1 MNFEVIQALEELE
14 RERGVSK
21 AVLLEALEAALVSAF
36 KRHYGSTQNVRVD
49 LDGSAGMIRV
59 LARKAVVEQ
68 VSDPKAEISLEDA
81 RRIDPGYNIGDTVE
95 TEVTPKEF
103 GRIAAQTAKQVV
115 VQRIREAERDII
127 FEEYANRLGD
137 IITGRIQRVEDRNV
151 MVDLGRVEAILP
163 YSEQMRTERYEA
175 GQRVKM
181 YIVDVKKTTKGP
193 VVTVSRTH
201 PGLLKRLFELEVPE
215 VYDGTVEIKAIAREA
230 GARSKVAVCSYDENV
245 DPVGACVGHRG
256 TRIQSIVAELKGE
269 KIDVIE
275 WSENPAVF
283 VANSLSPAKVL
294 AVSTNEEY
302 KIARVIVPNAQLSL
316 AIGREGQ
323 NARLAARITG
333 WKIDIKSE
341 AQYLEMVAEAEAL
354 EAAQR
359 EQEYGFD
366 EDELAENGYAGEG
379 PASAEEL
386 GENGDMTGGAEL
398 EYGGYDGEADQ
409 DAESPAAEGRH
420 VGAGNEAL
428 HEG

>member
-21 AVLLEALEAALVSAF
+21 EILLEALEAALVSAF

-49 LDGSAGMIRV
+49 LDGDAGTIKV
-59 LARKAVVEQ
+59 LAKKTVVEA
-68 VSDPKAEISLEDA
+68 VSDPKLELTLDDA
-81 RRIDPGYNIGDTVE
+81 RAINPSYNIGDTVE
-95 TEVTPKEF
+95 TEVTPAEF

-127 FEEYANRLGD
+127 YEEYANRQGD
-137 IITGRIQRVEDRNV
+137 IITGRIQRIEDRNV

-163 YSEQMRTERYEA
+163 YSEQMRNEHYEP

-181 YIVDVKKTTKGP
+181 YIVDVRKTTKGP
-193 VVTVSRTH
+193 VITVSRTH
-201 PGLLKRLFELEVPE
+201 PGLLKRLLELEVPE
-215 VYDGTVEIKAIAREA
+215 VYDGVVEIKAIAREA
-230 GARSKVAVCSYDENV
+230 GARSKVAVHSNDENV

-256 TRIQSIVAELKGE
+256 VRIQSIVSELRGE

-275 WSENPAVF
+275 WNDNAAVF

-294 AVSTNEEY
+294 AVSISEEY
-302 KIARVIVPNAQLSL
+302 KMARVIVPNPQLSL

-354 EAAQR
+354 RAAQEAGEPTASEGEPGEYDNSHDQANDALSHDRDNDIAGDVVTEYDGSENETDDDSEAAT
-359 EQEYGFD
+359 
-366 EDELAENGYAGEG
+366 
-379 PASAEEL
+379 
-386 GENGDMTGGAEL
+386 M
-398 EYGGYDGEADQ
+398 EATC
-409 DAESPAAEGRH
+409 ES
-420 VGAGNEAL
+420 
-428 HEG
+428 

>member
-14 RERGVSK
+14 KERGVSK

-49 LDGSAGMIRV
+49 LDGNAGVIKV
-59 LARKAVVEQ
+59 LARKTVAEDVE
-68 VSDPKAEISLEDA
+68 DPKTEISLEDA
-81 RRIDPGYNIGDTVE
+81 RAIDPTYVAGDIVE
-95 TEVTPKEF
+95 VEVTPKEF

-115 VQRIREAERDII
+115 VQRIREAERGII
-127 FEEYANRLGD
+127 YEEYANRLGD
-137 IITGRIQRVEDRNV
+137 IITGRIQRIEDRNV

-163 YSEQMRTERYEA
+163 YSEQMRTERYEP

-201 PGLLKRLFELEVPE
+201 PGLLKRMFELEVPE
-215 VYDGTVEIKAIAREA
+215 VYDGVVEIKAIAREA
-230 GARSKVAVCSYDENV
+230 GARSKVAVWSYDENV

-256 TRIQSIVAELKGE
+256 VRIQSIVSELKGE
-269 KIDVIE
+269 KIDIIE

-302 KIARVIVPNAQLSL
+302 RIARVIVPNAQLSL

-354 EAAQR
+354 ETAN
-359 EQEYGFD
+359 
-366 EDELAENGYAGEG
+366 EDDADLDANGYSDEI
-379 PASAEEL
+379 
-386 GENGDMTGGAEL
+386 
-398 EYGGYDGEADQ
+398 GYDGDVADGTVIS
-409 DAESPAAEGRH
+409 DSEDEMTTDEVLEYDDVETEPDGTPH
-420 VGAGNEAL
+420 
-428 HEG
+428 

>member
-21 AVLLEALEAALVSAF
+21 EILLEALEAALVSAF

-49 LDGSAGMIRV
+49 LDGDAGTIKV
-59 LARKAVVEQ
+59 LAKKTVVEA
-68 VSDPKAEISLEDA
+68 VSDPKLELTLDDA
-81 RRIDPGYNIGDTVE
+81 RAINPSYNIGDTVE
-95 TEVTPKEF
+95 TEVTPAEF

-127 FEEYANRLGD
+127 HEEYANRQGD
-137 IITGRIQRVEDRNV
+137 IITGRIQRIEDRNV

-163 YSEQMRTERYEA
+163 YSEQMRNEHYEP

-181 YIVDVKKTTKGP
+181 YIVDVRKTTKGP
-193 VVTVSRTH
+193 VITVSRTH
-201 PGLLKRLFELEVPE
+201 PGLLKRLLELEVPE
-215 VYDGTVEIKAIAREA
+215 VYDGVVEIKAIAREA
-230 GARSKVAVCSYDENV
+230 GARSKVAVHSNDENV

-256 TRIQSIVAELKGE
+256 VRIQSIVSELRGE

-275 WSENPAVF
+275 WNDNAAVF

-294 AVSTNEEY
+294 AVSISEEY
-302 KIARVIVPNAQLSL
+302 KMARVIVPNPQLSL

-354 EAAQR
+354 RAAQEAGEPTASEGEPGEYDNSHDQADDALSHDRDSDIAGDVVTEYDGSENETDDDSEAAT
-359 EQEYGFD
+359 
-366 EDELAENGYAGEG
+366 
-379 PASAEEL
+379 
-386 GENGDMTGGAEL
+386 M
-398 EYGGYDGEADQ
+398 EATC
-409 DAESPAAEGRH
+409 ES
-420 VGAGNEAL
+420 
-428 HEG
+428 

>member
-1 MNFEVIQALEELE
+1 MNFEVIQQALEELE
-14 RERGVSK
+14 KERGVSK
-21 AVLLEALEAALVSAF
+21 AILLEALEAALVSAF

-49 LDGSAGMIRV
+49 LDGNTGVIKV
-59 LARKAVVEQ
+59 LARKTVAEDVA
-68 VSDPKAEISLEDA
+68 DPKTEISLLDA
-81 RRIDPGYNIGDTVE
+81 RAIDPAYAVGDIVE
-95 TEVTPKEF
+95 VEVTPKEF

-115 VQRIREAERDII
+115 VQRIREAERGII
-127 FEEYANRLGD
+127 YEEYANRLGD
-137 IITGRIQRVEDRNV
+137 IITGRIQRIEDRNV

-163 YSEQMRTERYEA
+163 HSEQMRTERYEP

-215 VYDGTVEIKAIAREA
+215 VYDGVVEIKAIAREA
-230 GARSKVAVCSYDENV
+230 GARSKVAVWSYDENV

-256 TRIQSIVAELKGE
+256 VRIQSIVSELKGE
-269 KIDVIE
+269 KIDIIE

-302 KIARVIVPNAQLSL
+302 KIARVIVPNSQLSL

-341 AQYLEMVAEAEAL
+341 AQYLEMVAQAEAL
-354 EAAQR
+354 EAADDD
-359 EQEYGFD
+359 EGGFGANGYPGDVEYDEAAANGAVSSD
-366 EDELAENGYAGEG
+366 SEDE
-379 PASAEEL
+379 
-386 GENGDMTGGAEL
+386 MTADEVL
-398 EYGGYDGEADQ
+398 EYDDVENAPD
-409 DAESPAAEGRH
+409 DVLR
-420 VGAGNEAL
+420 
-428 HEG
+428 

>member
-1 MNFEVIQALEELE
+1 MNFEEVIQALEELE
-14 RERGVSK
+14 KERGVSK
-21 AVLLEALEAALVSAF
+21 AILLEALEAALVSAF
-36 KRHYGSTQNVRVD
+36 RRHYGSTQNVRVD
-49 LDGSAGMIRV
+49 LDGNTGVIKV
-59 LARKAVVEQ
+59 LARKTVAEDVA
-68 VSDPKAEISLEDA
+68 DPKTEISLLDA
-81 RRIDPGYNIGDTVE
+81 RAIDPAYAVGDIVE
-95 TEVTPKEF
+95 VEVTPKEF

-115 VQRIREAERDII
+115 VQRIREAERGII
-127 FEEYANRLGD
+127 YEEYANRLGD
-137 IITGRIQRVEDRNV
+137 IITGRIQRIEDRNV

-163 YSEQMRTERYEA
+163 HSEQMRTERYEP

-215 VYDGTVEIKAIAREA
+215 VYDGVVEIKAIAREA
-230 GARSKVAVCSYDENV
+230 GARSKVAVWSYDENV

-256 TRIQSIVAELKGE
+256 VRIQSIVSELKGE
-269 KIDVIE
+269 KIDIIE

-302 KIARVIVPNAQLSL
+302 KIARVIVPNSQLSL

-341 AQYLEMVAEAEAL
+341 AQYLEMVAQAEAL
-354 EAAQR
+354 EAADDD
-359 EQEYGFD
+359 EGGFGANGYPGDVEYDEAAANGAVSSD
-366 EDELAENGYAGEG
+366 SEDE
-379 PASAEEL
+379 
-386 GENGDMTGGAEL
+386 MTTDEVL
-398 EYGGYDGEADQ
+398 EYDDVENAPD
-409 DAESPAAEGRH
+409 DVLR
-420 VGAGNEAL
+420 
-428 HEG
+428 

>member
-21 AVLLEALEAALVSAF
+21 EILLEALEAALVSAF

-49 LDGSAGMIRV
+49 LDGDAGTIKV
-59 LARKAVVEQ
+59 LAKKTVVEA
-68 VSDPKAEISLEDA
+68 VSDPKLELTLDDA
-81 RRIDPGYNIGDTVE
+81 RAINPSYNIGDTVE
-95 TEVTPKEF
+95 TEVTPAEF

-127 FEEYANRLGD
+127 HEEYANRQGD
-137 IITGRIQRVEDRNV
+137 IITGRIQRIEDRNV

-163 YSEQMRTERYEA
+163 YSEQMRNEHYEP

-181 YIVDVKKTTKGP
+181 YIVDVRKTTKGP
-193 VVTVSRTH
+193 VITVSRTH
-201 PGLLKRLFELEVPE
+201 PGLLKRLLELEVPE
-215 VYDGTVEIKAIAREA
+215 VYDGVVEIKAIAREA
-230 GARSKVAVCSYDENV
+230 GARSKVAVHSNDENV

-256 TRIQSIVAELKGE
+256 VRIQSIVSELRGE

-275 WSENPAVF
+275 WNDNAAVF

-294 AVSTNEEY
+294 AVSISEEY
-302 KIARVIVPNAQLSL
+302 KMARVIVPNPQLSL

-354 EAAQR
+354 RAAQEAGEPTASEGEPGEYDNSHDQANDALSHDRDNDIAGDVVTEYDGSENETDDDSEAAT
-359 EQEYGFD
+359 
-366 EDELAENGYAGEG
+366 
-379 PASAEEL
+379 
-386 GENGDMTGGAEL
+386 M
-398 EYGGYDGEADQ
+398 EATC
-409 DAESPAAEGRH
+409 ES
-420 VGAGNEAL
+420 
-428 HEG
+428 

>member
-1 MNFEVIQALEELE
+1 M
-14 RERGVSK
+14 
-21 AVLLEALEAALVSAF
+21 
-36 KRHYGSTQNVRVD
+36 
-49 LDGSAGMIRV
+49 
-59 LARKAVVEQ
+59 
-68 VSDPKAEISLEDA
+68 
-81 RRIDPGYNIGDTVE
+81 
-95 TEVTPKEF
+95 
-103 GRIAAQTAKQVV
+103 

-230 GARSKVAVCSYDENV
+230 GARSKVAVYSYDENV

-275 WSENPAVF
+275 WSENSAVF

-302 KIARVIVPNAQLSL
+302 KIARVIVPNSQLSL

-359 EQEYGFD
+359 
-366 EDELAENGYAGEG
+366 AEETATMQTSRTKTGYADEG
-379 PASAEEL
+379 LPVQRSSAGTTL
-386 GENGDMTGGAEL
+386 
-398 EYGGYDGEADQ
+398 
-409 DAESPAAEGRH
+409 
-420 VGAGNEAL
+420 
-428 HEG
+428 

>member
-1 MNFEVIQALEELE
+1 MNFEVIQQALEELE
-14 RERGVSK
+14 KERGVSK
-21 AVLLEALEAALVSAF
+21 AILLEALEAALVSAF

-49 LDGSAGMIRV
+49 LDGNTGVIKV
-59 LARKAVVEQ
+59 LARKTVAEDVA
-68 VSDPKAEISLEDA
+68 DPKTEISLLDA
-81 RRIDPGYNIGDTVE
+81 RAIDPAYAVGDIVE
-95 TEVTPKEF
+95 VEVTPKEF

-115 VQRIREAERDII
+115 VQRIREAERGII
-127 FEEYANRLGD
+127 YEEYANRLGD
-137 IITGRIQRVEDRNV
+137 IITGRIQRIEDRNV

-163 YSEQMRTERYEA
+163 HSEQMRTERYEP

-215 VYDGTVEIKAIAREA
+215 VYDGVVEIKAIAREA
-230 GARSKVAVCSYDENV
+230 GARSKVAVWSYDENV

-256 TRIQSIVAELKGE
+256 VRIQSIVSELKGE
-269 KIDVIE
+269 KIDIIE

-302 KIARVIVPNAQLSL
+302 KIARVIVPNSQLSL

-341 AQYLEMVAEAEAL
+341 AQYLEMVAQAEAL
-354 EAAQR
+354 EAADDD
-359 EQEYGFD
+359 EGGFGANGYPGDVEYDEAAANGAVSSD
-366 EDELAENGYAGEG
+366 SEDE
-379 PASAEEL
+379 
-386 GENGDMTGGAEL
+386 MTTDEVL
-398 EYGGYDGEADQ
+398 EYDDVENAPD
-409 DAESPAAEGRH
+409 DVLR
-420 VGAGNEAL
+420 
-428 HEG
+428 

>member
-1 MNFEVIQALEELE
+1 V
-14 RERGVSK
+14 
-21 AVLLEALEAALVSAF
+21 
-36 KRHYGSTQNVRVD
+36 
-49 LDGSAGMIRV
+49 
-59 LARKAVVEQ
+59 
-68 VSDPKAEISLEDA
+68 
-81 RRIDPGYNIGDTVE
+81 
-95 TEVTPKEF
+95 
-103 GRIAAQTAKQVV
+103 
-115 VQRIREAERDII
+115 
-127 FEEYANRLGD
+127 GD
-137 IITGRIQRVEDRNV
+137 IITGRVQRVEDRNV

-193 VVTVSRTH
+193 IVTVSRTH

-256 TRIQSIVAELKGE
+256 TRIQSIVAELRGE

-302 KIARVIVPNAQLSL
+302 KIARVIVPNSQLSL

-341 AQYLEMVAEAEAL
+341 AQYLEMVAEAQAL
-354 EAAQR
+354 EAAER
-359 EQEYGFD
+359 EQEYGYD
-366 EDELAENGYAGEG
+366 VDELDEESAG
-379 PASAEEL
+379 AEEF
-386 GENGDMTGGAEL
+386 GEHDDVTDEVAL
-398 EYGGYDGEADQ
+398 EYGGFGSETGEEE
-409 DAESPAAEGRH
+409 ESPAPEGRH
-420 VGAGNEAL
+420 VTAGDQGSA
-428 HEG
+428 

>member
-14 RERGVSK
+14 KERGVSK
-21 AVLLEALEAALVSAF
+21 AILLEALEAALVSAF

-49 LDGSAGMIRV
+49 LDGNTGVIKV
-59 LARKAVVEQ
+59 LARKTVAEDVA
-68 VSDPKAEISLEDA
+68 DPKTEISLLDA
-81 RRIDPGYNIGDTVE
+81 RAIDPAYAVGDIVE
-95 TEVTPKEF
+95 VEVTPKEF

-115 VQRIREAERDII
+115 VQRIREAERGII
-127 FEEYANRLGD
+127 YEEYANRLGD
-137 IITGRIQRVEDRNV
+137 IITGRIQRIEDRNV

-163 YSEQMRTERYEA
+163 HSEQMRTERYEP

-215 VYDGTVEIKAIAREA
+215 VYDGVVEIKAIAREA
-230 GARSKVAVCSYDENV
+230 GARSKVAVWSYDENV

-256 TRIQSIVAELKGE
+256 VRIQSIVSELKGE
-269 KIDVIE
+269 KIDIIE

-302 KIARVIVPNAQLSL
+302 KIARVIVPNSQLSL

-341 AQYLEMVAEAEAL
+341 AQYLEMVAQAEAL
-354 EAAQR
+354 EAADDD
-359 EQEYGFD
+359 EGGFGANGYPGDVEYDEAAANGAVSSD
-366 EDELAENGYAGEG
+366 SEDE
-379 PASAEEL
+379 
-386 GENGDMTGGAEL
+386 MTTDEVL
-398 EYGGYDGEADQ
+398 EYDDVENAPD
-409 DAESPAAEGRH
+409 DVLR
-420 VGAGNEAL
+420 
-428 HEG
+428 